1 MEITYFH
8 KLFSKQIE
16 TKQTEIRRKLIK
28 SELYRKSVDYNPR
41 FIVGATQHKG
51 RSKVP
56 PNMPK

>member
-8 KLFSKQIE
+8 ELFSKQIK

-28 SELYRKSVDYNPR
+28 SELYCKSVDYNPR

-51 RSKVP
+51 F
-56 PNMPK
+56 